1 MAKTKNTSEM
11 ARRNSAAMICYLVV
25 IAIIALAYLLEVIK
39 GSRTVG
45 YFLLVFLTLWIPAV
59 ICIILKARNPEDD
72 KLKYIIMIG
81 FAIPWAIMLFTAS
94 NNLVFT
100 YALVL
105 LISLNAYADKRF
117 ALMAAIVYNVINVA
131 SVVFIA
137 LTQGISKD
145 SLVTIE
151 IQTLL
156 MLICGIFNFFIAKA
170 GVAINEDKMAIIEKE
185 KNTADQLLSQIINV
199 SGEITNGIGVMT
211 GKMQVL
217 DESMERTCSAMEEVR
232 TGTGE
237 SAESAQ
243 TQMVM
248 TAEIQNRIGEVSD
261 HADAIAESVK
271 ETGEAVAAGTDNMNN
286 LEREVEQAKKNSD
299 AAAEELANLETY
311 TKKVTDIIELINSV
325 ASQTSLLSLNA
336 SIEAARAG
344 EAGRGF
350 AVVASEISNL
360 ANQTQD
366 ATNDISDLISNIE
379 SKLMDVTKAI
389 RTFIEG
395 SERQQEA
402 ARETAKSFETIKNDT
417 TKIADN
423 AKGLSASVK
432 SLSEA
437 NDKIVETV
445 QNISAI
451 MEEVSAHSSETFEA
465 SEHNTRT
472 VDEVL
477 GIVEELQKQAEILKQ
492 HA

>member
-1 MAKTKNTSEM
+1 MAKTKNTAEM
-11 ARRNSAAMICYLVV
+11 ARRNSACMICYLVV

-105 LISLNAYADKRF
+105 LI
-117 ALMAAIVYNVINVA
+117 
-131 SVVFIA
+131 
-137 LTQGISKD
+137 
-145 SLVTIE
+145 
-151 IQTLL
+151 
-156 MLICGIFNFFIAKA
+156 
-170 GVAINEDKMAIIEKE
+170 
-185 KNTADQLLSQIINV
+185 
-199 SGEITNGIGVMT
+199 
-211 GKMQVL
+211 
-217 DESMERTCSAMEEVR
+217 
-232 TGTGE
+232 
-237 SAESAQ
+237 
-243 TQMVM
+243 
-248 TAEIQNRIGEVSD
+248 
-261 HADAIAESVK
+261 
-271 ETGEAVAAGTDNMNN
+271 
-286 LEREVEQAKKNSD
+286 
-299 AAAEELANLETY
+299 
-311 TKKVTDIIELINSV
+311 
-325 ASQTSLLSLNA
+325 SLNA

-477 GIVEELQKQAEILKQ
+477 RIVEELQKQAEILKQ